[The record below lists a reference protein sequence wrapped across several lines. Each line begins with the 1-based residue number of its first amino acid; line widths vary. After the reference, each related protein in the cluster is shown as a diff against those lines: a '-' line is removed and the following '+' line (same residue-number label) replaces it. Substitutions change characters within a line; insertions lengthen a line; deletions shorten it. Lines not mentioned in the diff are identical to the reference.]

1 MHDYFLCLI
10 YIYFSLLYICKFDF
24 RFVISIAYFIYN
36 VVLFAYL
43 DVSVRPA
50 ELFQLKLVPLL
61 KEHGI
66 NNLDNRKEW
75 PVSVLKS
82 VLLSLIEETPS
93 DRSERAIK
101 YDNFTL
107 ATLRHQTYKP
117 LIASDSFKLQKAHET
132 YLTVD
137 SKSELCKKKQQ
148 G

>member
-24 RFVISIAYFIYN
+24 RFVISVAYFIYN

-93 DRSERAIK
+93 DLLAK
-101 YDNFTL
+101 YVFDFSFTL
-107 ATLRHQTYKP
+107 
-117 LIASDSFKLQKAHET
+117 
-132 YLTVD
+132 
-137 SKSELCKKKQQ
+137 
-148 G
+148 